1 MESPQSNTGLSTGLR
16 VELVMSALE
25 PLVPLVSSQSITITL
40 RGTSE
45 DFSAALATR
54 CLGGCEMIVGHSR
67 ERQSTY
73 VTLRP
78 TT

>member
-1 MESPQSNTGLSTGLR
+1 MDSHQSSTGLSTRLR
-16 VELVMSALE
+16 VELVMSALQ
-25 PLVPLVSSQSITITL
+25 PLVPLVGSQSITITL

-54 CLGGCEMIVGHSR
+54 CLGGCEMIVGHSTG
-67 ERQSTY
+67 RQSTY
-73 VTLRP
+73 VTLQP